1 MFRARKVPFLMPGQ
15 RPNRSP
21 ELWIISEPFGDDQ
34 ITRARYGD
42 ESEKESSSLSC
53 GFFVCS
59 PFTRHGIVPQPTTK
73 CHNFWELLGTDDAAL
88 ERRRRN
94 GLVHACTTADGVAK
108 FTAMR
113 IVSILSGLA
122 VLFTTLAFGHLMHH
136 YFVNAGE
143 AAHSPPFLAGMA
155 IGIVVGIFSLIGA
168 CLLLRRGR

>member
-1 MFRARKVPFLMPGQ
+1 LWLFCVLSIHQARHCATTNHKVPQ
-15 RPNRSP
+15 
-21 ELWIISEPFGDDQ
+21 
-34 ITRARYGD
+34 
-42 ESEKESSSLSC
+42 
-53 GFFVCS
+53 
-59 PFTRHGIVPQPTTK
+59 
-73 CHNFWELLGTDDAAL
+73 LLGTDDAAR

-94 GLVHACTTADGVAK
+94 GLVNACTTADGVAK

-122 VLFTTLAFGHLMHH
+122 VLFTTLAFGHLMHR

-143 AAHSPPFLAGMA
+143 AAHSPPFLAGTA